1 MKKVLLSLSFMAA
14 IAVANAHPVIAADKV
29 TPSKIQQKN
38 VVIDG
43 MGVKKSITMNGGT
56 LEVNGANCDIT
67 VKGFANEIIVNGSN
81 VNVRIDK
88 VNRVEMNGVNA
99 KVYYKTTD
107 NKSGKVASEVNG
119 LNAKVIKVK

>member
-1 MKKVLLSLSFMAA
+1 
-14 IAVANAHPVIAADKV
+14 
-29 TPSKIQQKN
+29 
-38 VVIDG
+38 
-43 MGVKKSITMNGGT
+43 MNGGT

>member
-1 MKKVLLSLSFMAA
+1 MAA
-14 IAVANAHPVIAADKV
+14 IAVANAYPVNAADKV
-29 TPSKIQQKN
+29 TPAKIQQKH

-119 LNAKVIKVK
+119 LNAKVIKVE